1 MAMFDRRRD
10 SASADRPG
18 DTGVPSPS
26 PRQRLPEAAS
36 ASREIAT
43 IGKTITIR
51 GDVTGDQ
58 SLVIEGK
65 VDGTIMNGN
74 DLTIGQSGHV
84 VGDVRANAVTIA
96 GEVSGDITGVRKV
109 MITKTGRV
117 LGNLMAPRVTLD
129 DGAKFKGRIDM
140 DPGPAQQ
147 TIPRSDGV
155 AG

>member
-1 MAMFDRRRD
+1 MAMFDKRRG
-10 SASADRPG
+10 SAPADRAGDPG
-18 DTGVPSPS
+18 ALSAT

-58 SLVIEGK
+58 GLVIDGK

-84 VGDVRANAVTIA
+84 EGNVRADAVTIE
-96 GEVSGDITGVRKV
+96 GEVSGDITGGRKV
-109 MITKTGRV
+109 VITKTGRV
-117 LGNLMAPRVTLD
+117 LGDLMAPRVTLD